1 MIDSHLHVWSDGE
14 APFPWD
20 ADNHPPAH
28 LQAEATAEKL
38 LGEMDHAMVRVY
50 VCRRLVH
57 PSVVGVPVCWWR
69 GTAATGHGQGRGMV
83 AWAFR

>member
-38 LGEMDHAMVRVY
+38 LGEMDHAMVRVL
-50 VCRRLVH
+50 VCRCVLACRCVR
-57 PSVVGVPVCWWR
+57 PR
-69 GTAATGHGQGRGMV
+69 
-83 AWAFR
+83 